1 MADAIQPE
9 IQKINGVL
17 EKLSLFSPLI
27 VVTGVFMS
35 AVFSSNL
42 SKGLT
47 YLMITIIA
55 VLLRHTAMNPYNFVK
70 SLTEGNLMSGSEQQT
85 GGGTGGGRKRN
96 RKNMIGGAIGDCNMG
111 IGKYGDDETLG
122 LFILSFTM
130 LYICTPMFIIN
141 SINWYILVLFIFY
154 IVADYY
160 AKMTNKC
167 YEGKAVTIF
176 ANIVAGVT
184 IGTITSLLIYTY
196 QNDWSMINVTSSNK
210 QVCSMNAEQT
220 FKCGVYKNGELIAS
234 TGN

>member
-1 MADAIQPE
+1 MANANNEDV
-9 IQKINGVL
+9 QKINGVL
-17 EKLSLFSPLI
+17 EKLSLYSPLI

-42 SKGLT
+42 SKGVT
-47 YLMITIIA
+47 YLMIIIMA

-70 SLTEGNLMSGSEQQT
+70 SLSGTGSETQL
-85 GGGTGGGRKRN
+85 GGGGKKR
-96 RKNMIGGAIGDCNMG
+96 RNMVGGAIGDCNMG

-122 LFILSFTM
+122 LFTLSFTM
-130 LYICTPMFIIN
+130 LYICLPMFIIN
-141 SINWYILVLFIFY
+141 SINWYIVVLFIFY

-176 ANIVAGVT
+176 ANVFAGAT
-184 IGTITSLLIYTY
+184 IGTIASLLIYTY
-196 QNDWSMINVTSSNK
+196 QNDWSMINVSLNGK
-210 QVCSMNAEQT
+210 QVCSMAAEQT

>member
-1 MADAIQPE
+1 MSSPIKE
-9 IQKINGVL
+9 EVQKINGVL

-47 YLMITIIA
+47 YLMITTMA

-70 SLTEGNLMSGSEQQT
+70 SLTD
-85 GGGTGGGRKRN
+85 GTVLTEPQSGGRKRHY
-96 RKNMIGGAIGDCNMG
+96 KMLGGAIGECNMG

-154 IVADYY
+154 IVTDYY

-184 IGTITSLLIYTY
+184 IGTIASLLIYTY
-196 QNDWSMINVTSSNK
+196 QNDWSMINMTSSGK
-210 QVCSMNAEQT
+210 QVCSMNSEQT

-234 TGN
+234 TGR

>member
-1 MADAIQPE
+1 MNTQIKE
-9 IQKINGVL
+9 EVQKINGVL
-17 EKLSLFSPLI
+17 EKLSLYSPLI

-47 YLMITIIA
+47 YLMITMMA
-55 VLLRHTAMNPYNFVK
+55 VLLRHTVMNPYNFIK
-70 SLTEGNLMSGSEQQT
+70 SLTEGSIVAEKPMA
-85 GGGTGGGRKRN
+85 GGRKSKTRN
-96 RKNMIGGAIGDCNMG
+96 MTGGSIGDCDMG
-111 IGKYGDDETLG
+111 IGKYGDDSTLG

-160 AKMTNKC
+160 AKMSNQC
-167 YEGKAVTIF
+167 YDGKAVTIF
-176 ANIVAGVT
+176 ANVLAGVA
-184 IGTITSLLIYTY
+184 IGAIASLLIYTY
-196 QNDWSMINVTSSNK
+196 QNDWSMINVTSSGK
-210 QVCSMNAEQT
+210 QVCSVTAEQT

-234 TGN
+234 TGR

>member
-1 MADAIQPE
+1 MSSLNKVEMPKIQ
-9 IQKINGVL
+9 QINGVL
-17 EKLSLFSPLI
+17 EKLSLYSPLI

-47 YLMITIIA
+47 YLMIAIMA

-70 SLTEGNLMSGSEQQT
+70 SLTEGSVMTGPQT
-85 GGGTGGGRKRN
+85 GGRKKMRNMTGGG
-96 RKNMIGGAIGDCNMG
+96 IGDCDMG
-111 IGKYGDDETLG
+111 IGKYGDDSTLG

-130 LYICTPMFIIN
+130 FYICTPMFIIN
-141 SINWYILVLFIFY
+141 SINWYVLVLFIFY

-160 AKMTNKC
+160 AKMSNQC
-167 YEGKAVTIF
+167 YAGKAVTIF
-176 ANIVAGVT
+176 ANVLAGVT
-184 IGTITSLLIYTY
+184 IGAIASLLIYTY

-210 QVCSMNAEQT
+210 QVCSVTAEQT

-234 TGN
+234 TGR

>member
-1 MADAIQPE
+1 MNTTINQE
-9 IQKINGVL
+9 VQKINGVL
-17 EKLSLFSPLI
+17 EKLSLYSPLI

-47 YLMITIIA
+47 YLMITMMA

-70 SLTEGNLMSGSEQQT
+70 SLTEGTVLTGPEKPMVGGRKSKTRNMT
-85 GGGTGGGRKRN
+85 GGGVK
-96 RKNMIGGAIGDCNMG
+96 DCDMG
-111 IGKYGDDETLG
+111 IGKYGDDSTLG

-160 AKMTNKC
+160 AKMSNQC

-176 ANIVAGVT
+176 ANVLAGVA
-184 IGTITSLLIYTY
+184 IGAIASLLIYTY
-196 QNDWSMINVTSSNK
+196 QNDWSMINVTSSGK
-210 QVCSMNAEQT
+210 QVCSVNAEQT

-234 TGN
+234 TGR

>member
-1 MADAIQPE
+1 MNTQIKE
-9 IQKINGVL
+9 EVQKINGVL
-17 EKLSLFSPLI
+17 EKLSLYSPLI

-47 YLMITIIA
+47 YLMITIMA

-70 SLTEGNLMSGSEQQT
+70 SLTEGTVLTGPQT
-85 GGGTGGGRKRN
+85 GGRKKTRNMTGG
-96 RKNMIGGAIGDCNMG
+96 AVGDCDMG
-111 IGKYGDDETLG
+111 IGKYGDDSTLG

-160 AKMTNKC
+160 VKMYNEC
-167 YEGKAVTIF
+167 YAGKAVTIF
-176 ANIVAGVT
+176 ANVLAGVT

-196 QNDWSMINVTSSNK
+196 QNDWSMINVTSSGK
-210 QVCSMNAEQT
+210 QVCSVTAEQT

-234 TGN
+234 TGK

>member
-1 MADAIQPE
+1 MNTTINQE
-9 IQKINGVL
+9 VQKINGLL
-17 EKLSLFSPLI
+17 EKLSLYSPLI

-47 YLMITIIA
+47 YLMITMMV

-70 SLTEGNLMSGSEQQT
+70 SLTEGTVLTEKQMV
-85 GGGTGGGRKRN
+85 GGRKSRMRN
-96 RKNMIGGAIGDCNMG
+96 MTGGDIGNCDMG
-111 IGKYGDDETLG
+111 IGKYGDDSTLG

-141 SINWYILVLFIFY
+141 SINWFVLVLFIFY

-160 AKMTNKC
+160 AKMSNKC

-176 ANIVAGVT
+176 ANVLAGVAL
-184 IGTITSLLIYTY
+184 GTIASLLIYTY
-196 QNDWSMINVTSSNK
+196 QNDWSMINVTSSGK
-210 QVCSMNAEQT
+210 QVCSMASEQT

-234 TGN
+234 TGR

>member
-1 MADAIQPE
+1 MSSPIKE
-9 IQKINGVL
+9 EVQKINGVL
-17 EKLSLFSPLI
+17 EKLSLYSPLI

-47 YLMITIIA
+47 YLMITIMA

-70 SLTEGNLMSGSEQQT
+70 SLTEGTVLTGPQT
-85 GGGTGGGRKRN
+85 GGRHR
-96 RKNMIGGAIGDCNMG
+96 RMRNMIGGEIGNCDMG
-111 IGKYGDDETLG
+111 IGKYGDDSTLG

-176 ANIVAGVT
+176 ANVLAGVA
-184 IGTITSLLIYTY
+184 IGSIASLLIYTY
-196 QNDWSMINVTSSNK
+196 QNDWSMINVASSGK
-210 QVCSMNAEQT
+210 QVCSVTAEQT

-234 TGN
+234 TGR

>member
-1 MADAIQPE
+1 MSTATNPDV
-9 IQKINGVL
+9 QKINGVL
-17 EKLSLFSPLI
+17 EKLSLYSPLI

-42 SKGLT
+42 SKGVT
-47 YLMITIIA
+47 YLMIVIMA

-70 SLTEGNLMSGSEQQT
+70 SLSGT
-85 GGGTGGGRKRN
+85 GQDTQMGGGRKRMH
-96 RKNMIGGAIGDCNMG
+96 KMMGGGIGDCNMG
-111 IGKYGDDETLG
+111 IGKYGDDATLG

-130 LYICTPMFIIN
+130 LYVCTPMFIIN
-141 SINWYILVLFIFY
+141 DINWYILVLFIFY

-160 AKMTNKC
+160 AKLYNQC
-167 YEGKAVTIF
+167 YLDKAVTIF
-176 ANIVAGVT
+176 ANVLAGVT

-196 QNDWSMINVTSSNK
+196 QNDWSMINVVASGK
-210 QVCSMNAEQT
+210 QVCSMAAEQT

>member
-1 MADAIQPE
+1 MNTQVKE
-9 IQKINGVL
+9 EVQKINGVL
-17 EKLSLFSPLI
+17 EKLSLYSPLI

-47 YLMITIIA
+47 YLMITMMA
-55 VLLRHTAMNPYNFVK
+55 VLLRHTVMNPYNFVK
-70 SLTEGNLMSGSEQQT
+70 SLTEGSVLT
-85 GGGTGGGRKRN
+85 GAEKSMVGGRKRYY
-96 RKNMIGGAIGDCNMG
+96 KMTGGAVKDCNMG
-111 IGKYGDDETLG
+111 IGKYGDDSTLG

-160 AKMTNKC
+160 AKMSNQC
-167 YEGKAVTIF
+167 YDGKAVTIF
-176 ANIVAGVT
+176 ANVLAGVA
-184 IGTITSLLIYTY
+184 IGAITSLLIYTY

-210 QVCSMNAEQT
+210 QVCSVTAEQT

-234 TGN
+234 TGR

>member
-1 MADAIQPE
+1 MNTQVKE
-9 IQKINGVL
+9 EVQKINGVL
-17 EKLSLFSPLI
+17 EKLSLYSPLI

-47 YLMITIIA
+47 YLMITMMA

-70 SLTEGNLMSGSEQQT
+70 SLTEGTVLTGPQT
-85 GGGTGGGRKRN
+85 GGRKRHY
-96 RKNMIGGAIGDCNMG
+96 KMTGGGLKDCDMG
-111 IGKYGDDETLG
+111 IGKYGDDSTLG

-160 AKMTNKC
+160 AKMSNQC
-167 YEGKAVTIF
+167 YDGKAVTIF
-176 ANIVAGVT
+176 ANVLAGVA
-184 IGTITSLLIYTY
+184 IGAIASLLIYTY

-210 QVCSMNAEQT
+210 QVCSVTAEQT

-234 TGN
+234 TGR

>member
-1 MADAIQPE
+1 MNTQIKE
-9 IQKINGVL
+9 EVQKINGVL

-47 YLMITIIA
+47 YLMITIIT

-70 SLTEGNLMSGSEQQT
+70 SLTEGSDQS
-85 GGGTGGGRKRN
+85 GGGRKRH
-96 RKNMIGGAIGDCNMG
+96 RKSMIGGGMGDCNMG

-160 AKMTNKC
+160 AKMSNQC

-176 ANIVAGVT
+176 ANVLAGVA
-184 IGTITSLLIYTY
+184 IGAIASLLIYTY
-196 QNDWSMINVTSSNK
+196 QNDWSMINVTSSGK
-210 QVCSMNAEQT
+210 QVCSMASEQT

-234 TGN
+234 TGR